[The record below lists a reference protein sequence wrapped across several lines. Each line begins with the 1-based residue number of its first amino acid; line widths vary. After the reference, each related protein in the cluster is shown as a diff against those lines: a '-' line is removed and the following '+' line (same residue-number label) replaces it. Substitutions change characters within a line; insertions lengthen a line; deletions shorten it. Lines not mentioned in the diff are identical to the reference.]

1 MSDPHRVRVFVAS
14 DVRVYRE
21 AIARLISTEDSL
33 KLVGAAATAE
43 SASRLRDGARPD
55 VVLVDAIQR
64 ADLVLA
70 REISSAAGDAY
81 VVALVAPEREDLL
94 GWAGAGVSGLLSWE
108 ASQEELVE
116 SLRRAARGGS
126 PCSPDVAEAL
136 LRRVRE
142 NPRGDFAFGGSLT
155 EREAQVAEL
164 VADGLSNK
172 AIASRLSIEL
182 ATVKN
187 HVHSI
192 LEKLRV
198 HSRGEAA
205 AKLRPTGIAR
215 RG

>member
-1 MSDPHRVRVFVAS
+1 MSDRRRVRVFVAL
-14 DVRVYRE
+14 DVRVYRD

-33 KLVGAAATAE
+33 KVVGAAAMAE
-43 SASRLRDGARPD
+43 APSRLRDGARPD

-108 ASQEELVE
+108 ASQEELVQ

-155 EREAQVAEL
+155 EREAEVAEL

-172 AIASRLSIEL
+172 AIASELSIEL

-215 RG
+215 RD

>member
-1 MSDPHRVRVFVAS
+1 MRDPHRVRVFVAS

-43 SASRLRDGARPD
+43 SASQLRDGARPD

-94 GWAGAGVSGLLSWE
+94 GWAGAGVAGLLSWE

-142 NPRGDFAFGGSLT
+142 NSRGDFAFGGSLT

>member
-1 MSDPHRVRVFVAS
+1 MSDPHKVRVFVAS

-21 AIARLISTEDSL
+21 GISRLIATAGSL
-33 KLVGAAATAE
+33 ELVGAAATGE
-43 SASRLRDGARPD
+43 SLPRLRRGARPD
-55 VVLVDAIQR
+55 VVLVDAIER
-64 ADLVLA
+64 VELVLTL
-70 REISSAAGDAY
+70 EIASAAGDAP
-81 VVALVAPEREDLL
+81 VVALVAPERQDLL
-94 GWAGAGVSGLLSWE
+94 ALAGAGVSGFLSWE
-108 ASQEELVE
+108 ASPEQLVE
-116 SLRRAARGGS
+116 SLERAARGES
-126 PCSPDVAEAL
+126 PCSEDVADAL
-136 LRRVRE
+136 LRRVRQ
-142 NPRGDFAFGGSLT
+142 NPGRFFASKGCLT
-155 EREAQVAEL
+155 EREAQIAAL

-205 AKLRPTGIAR
+205 AKLRSTGVGR

>member
-1 MSDPHRVRVFVAS
+1 MSEPHGVRVFVAS

-33 KLVGAAATAE
+33 KLVGAAPTAE
-43 SASRLRDGARPD
+43 SASRLRDGARTD

-108 ASQEELVE
+108 ASKEELVE

-136 LRRVRE
+136 LRRVRD

-205 AKLRPTGIAR
+205 AKLRPTGRAR

>member
-1 MSDPHRVRVFVAS
+1 MSDPHGVRVFVAS

-33 KLVGAAATAE
+33 KLVGAAAMAE

-94 GWAGAGVSGLLSWE
+94 GWPSAGVSGLLSWE
-108 ASQEELVE
+108 ASQQELVE
-116 SLRRAARGGS
+116 SLGRAARGGS

-205 AKLRPTGIAR
+205 AKLRPTGIGR

>member
-1 MSDPHRVRVFVAS
+1 MSDPHGVRVFVAS

-43 SASRLRDGARPD
+43 SASRLRGGARPD

-94 GWAGAGVSGLLSWE
+94 GWAGAGVSGLLSSE

-126 PCSPDVAEAL
+126 PCSPDVAEGL

-142 NPRGDFAFGGSLT
+142 NPRGDFALGGSLT

>member
-1 MSDPHRVRVFVAS
+1 MSDPHGVRVFVAS
-14 DVRVYRE
+14 GVRVYRE
-21 AIARLISTEDSL
+21 AIARLVSTEDSL

-43 SASRLRDGARPD
+43 SASRLRGGARPD

-94 GWAGAGVSGLLSWE
+94 GWAGAGVSGLLSGE

>member
-1 MSDPHRVRVFVAS
+1 MSDPHGVRVFVAS
-14 DVRVYRE
+14 DVRLYRE

-55 VVLVDAIQR
+55 VVLVDAIHP
-64 ADLVLA
+64 ADLELA

-94 GWAGAGVSGLLSWE
+94 GWAGAGVSGLLSWDS
-108 ASQEELVE
+108 SQGELVE
-116 SLRRAARGGS
+116 GLRRTARGGS

-142 NPRGDFAFGGSLT
+142 NPRGDSAFGGSLT

-215 RG
+215 RS